1 MILISDKYRDR
12 SELMATRI
20 VRKNIRKII
29 ADIPFSNMTPST
41 AQALILSNITEDKIK
56 KMYREMYFEI
66 GKPIYLTIGKKLKSV
81 KFFNENL
88 FNELMSLWL
97 QNNAGLNIVSV
108 HSTLIQTIL
117 DTITQGYEQNLS
129 VADISRLLQ
138 QQGFYRAQSMRIAR
152 TETTT
157 ITNAST
163 VMAGNDSDLVLDKV
177 WISAQNIRTRRQPR
191 DKFDHLHMNGV
202 KVGQDEDFNVSGE
215 MLAYPGDITNRE
227 VRTSAGNIIQCRCKV
242 ALVARLDEDGFAIR
256 KNKLG

>member
-1 MILISDKYRDR
+1 MIVVTDKYRLR
-12 SELMATRI
+12 SEQLANRI
-20 VRKNIRKII
+20 VRKNIRKFISELPLNNI
-29 ADIPFSNMTPST
+29 TPT
-41 AQALILSNITEDKIK
+41 TFEAVVRSNITEDKIK
-56 KMYREMYFEI
+56 IMYRELYFTV
-66 GKPIYLTIGKKLKSV
+66 GKPIFDTIDKKLKRV

-88 FNELMSLWL
+88 FNELMAIWL
-97 QNNAGLNIVSV
+97 QQNAGLNIVSV
-108 HSTLIQTIL
+108 QSTLIQTIL

-138 QQGFYRAQSMRIAR
+138 QQGFYRAQALRIAR

-163 VMAGNDSDLVLDKV
+163 VMAGNNSDLVLDKV
-177 WISAQNIRTRRQPR
+177 WISAQNIRTRRHPR

-215 MLAYPGDITNRE
+215 MLSYPGDITNRE

-242 ALVARLDEDGFAIR
+242 ALVARVDDDGFPIR
-256 KNKLG
+256 KKN